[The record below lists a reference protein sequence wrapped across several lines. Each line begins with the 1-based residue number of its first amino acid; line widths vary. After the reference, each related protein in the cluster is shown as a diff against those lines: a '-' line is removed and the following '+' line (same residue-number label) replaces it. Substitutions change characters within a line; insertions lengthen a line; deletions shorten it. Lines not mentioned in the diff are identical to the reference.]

1 MMVRK
6 GCPRCA
12 GDLFVEADIST
23 TDLVCLQC
31 GHRRTIAGETARE
44 LSRMI
49 AEPVESR

>member
-12 GDLFVEADIST
+12 GDLFVEADISS

-31 GHRRTIAGETARE
+31 GHRRTLAGDARE
-44 LSRMI
+44 LSRTLP
-49 AEPVESR
+49 ELVQSR